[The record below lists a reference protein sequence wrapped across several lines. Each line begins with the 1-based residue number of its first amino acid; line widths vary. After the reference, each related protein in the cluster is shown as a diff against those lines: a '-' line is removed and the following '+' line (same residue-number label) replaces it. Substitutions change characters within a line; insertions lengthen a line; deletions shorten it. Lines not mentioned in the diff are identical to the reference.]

1 MHCAPTLHRLGIF
14 AFLILSP
21 LLAQKSQN
29 NPGTKVARD
38 YSFAVPASLDWLD
51 TGIDLQPG
59 EVVYVYGGVIA
70 CGGTTAEQ
78 QSLPLPSAQF
88 GALLAKVELEA
99 PPVSASLGAELPIV
113 IPGHL
118 YLGINGNCSGK
129 LPAKV
134 HVERAPHN
142 TLRIGPTRGHECKR
156 FINSLAVV
164 SLVGG
169 SYKAEISSIF
179 PSFHLF

>member
-1 MHCAPTLHRLGIF
+1 MHCAPSLRRLGIF
-14 AFLILSP
+14 AFLIFST

-29 NPGTKVARD
+29 TPEVKTARD
-38 YSFAVPASLDWLD
+38 YSFVVPASLDWFD

-59 EVVYVYGGVIA
+59 EVVHVYGGVIA

-78 QSLPLPSAQF
+78 ESLPLPSAQF

-99 PPVSASLGAELPIV
+99 PPVSAVLGAELPIF

-118 YLGINGNCSGK
+118 YLGVNGSCSGD

-134 HVERAPHN
+134 HVERATDSAH
-142 TLRIGPTRGHECKR
+142 
-156 FINSLAVV
+156 
-164 SLVGG
+164 
-169 SYKAEISSIF
+169 
-179 PSFHLF
+179 